1 MYKPGANNGMDKRQA
16 LLLNFTGSTYH
27 WGCYGTSM
35 ELWQTLV
42 DLGYY
47 VDLIDVRDPHVWA
60 NPPQLAE
67 HFTDAEF
74 GAAFLKANLSLYHA
88 LAGADVMVVNGEGT
102 LHGTG
107 RAPINLLY
115 VMYLAKVHF
124 KKPVHL
130 INCSFFPADDG
141 QPNEGLD
148 ALYGQVAR
156 VLDAVVPRETASK
169 AVLARLGLATQQG
182 FDCLPRFIH
191 RYGLLDSHEF
201 LPTVVVAGG
210 VSLTQLQAQ
219 NFGRLLANFQTP
231 SVRLVFLTG
240 AKASVNLE
248 DGRVYQEM
256 LAQCPD
262 LNLVTAPTMREWLDV
277 IRHSACMVSAR
288 YHHTLAA
295 VSLGVPTLVFP
306 SNTPKIDAS
315 MAMLCMNHVLNIDHD
330 LDQVGELIQHALQ
343 QQLAPVPPEHVRS
356 ILDLC
361 ANNFVG
367 LV

>member
-1 MYKPGANNGMDKRQA
+1 MYKTGANNAMDKRQA

-47 VDLIDVRDPHVWA
+47 VDLVDVRDPHVWA
-60 NPPQLAE
+60 NPPQHAA
-67 HFTDAEF
+67 HFTDADF
-74 GAAFLKANLSLYHA
+74 GAEFLKANLSLYHA
-88 LAGADVMVVNGEGT
+88 LLGADVVVVNGEGT
-102 LHGTG
+102 LHGLG
-107 RAPINLLY
+107 RASINLLY

-130 INCSFFPADDG
+130 INGSFFPADDG
-141 QPNEGLD
+141 QPNDALD

-156 VLDAVVPRETASK
+156 VVDAVVPRETASK

-191 RYGLLDSHEF
+191 RYGLLDSHVF
-201 LPTVVVAGG
+201 QPTVVVAGG
-210 VSLTQLQAQ
+210 VSLTQVQAQ
-219 NFGRLLANFQTP
+219 NLGRMLAVFQTL

-240 AKASVNLE
+240 AKASINQE

-256 LAQCPD
+256 LAQCPE
-262 LNLVTAPTMREWLDV
+262 LNLVTAQTMREWLDA

-315 MAMLCMNHVLNIDHD
+315 MAMLGMDHVLNIEHD
-330 LDQVGELIQHALQ
+330 LAKVKDLIQHALQ
-343 QQLAPVPPEHVRS
+343 QKLAPVPPENVRS
-356 ILDLC
+356 ILNLC

>member
-1 MYKPGANNGMDKRQA
+1 MDKRQA

-42 DLGYY
+42 DMGYY
-47 VDLIDVRDPHVWA
+47 VDLVDVRDPHVWA
-60 NPPQLAE
+60 NSPQHAE

-74 GAAFLKANLSLYHA
+74 GAAFLKANLSLYYA
-88 LAGADVMVVNGEGT
+88 LLGADVVVVNGEGT
-102 LHGTG
+102 LHGAG

-141 QPNEGLD
+141 QPNEVLD

-169 AVLARLGLATQQG
+169 AILARLGMATQQG

-191 RYGLLDSHEF
+191 RYGLLDSHIF
-201 LPTVVVAGG
+201 QPTVVISGG
-210 VSLTQLQAQ
+210 VSLTQVQAQ
-219 NFGRLLANFQTP
+219 NFGRLLAVFQKSGVHLT
-231 SVRLVFLTG
+231 FLTG
-240 AKASVNLE
+240 AKASINQE
-248 DGRVYQEM
+248 DERVYQEM
-256 LAQCPD
+256 RIQCPE
-262 LNLVTAPTMREWLDV
+262 LNLVTAHTMCEWLDV
-277 IRHSACMVSAR
+277 IRNSACMVSAR

-295 VSLGVPTLVFP
+295 VSLGVPTVVFP
-306 SNTPKIDAS
+306 SNTPKINAS
-315 MAMLCMNHVLNIDHD
+315 MAMLGMDHVLNLDHD
-330 LDQVGELIQHALQ
+330 FAQVGELIQRALQ
-343 QQLAPVPPEHVRS
+343 QQLAPVPPENVRS
-356 ILDLC
+356 ILDFC
-361 ANNFVG
+361 ANNFEGIV
-367 LV
+367 